1 MTPPDAAPPTPP
13 PAGGSPLWLAA
24 GLALGP
30 TVALGFG
37 RFSYALLLPP
47 MRASLGWTYT
57 QAGAMNTANGLGYLL
72 GAVLA
77 PRVLGRWGAR
87 AAFVG
92 SLLVTALTIALTAA
106 SGALGWLLLMRFLTG
121 LGGAVTF
128 TSGGLL
134 AAQVASGAPA
144 RQSGA
149 VLSVFYAGASL
160 GILLTGL
167 GLPALLGWAGPEGWH
182 AGWLAL
188 GLLSLLGLAVAGYAA
203 RRTRTPPAGADA
215 GRLGLAQVR
224 PLLRSLLAYAC
235 AGLGYV
241 AYTTFSVTYLRAG
254 GLGTAAL
261 SLFWALLG
269 LAGVVAPLVWGR
281 LLSRRWGGRPM
292 GILMATMGTGAAL
305 PVLSTAP
312 PAVFL
317 SAALFGVAA
326 LTVVASTTALI
337 RQSLRPAQ
345 WGAGVALYTVT
356 FAAFQSAG
364 PLLTGALADGG
375 PAGLRLGLGVSALVL
390 LLGAA
395 LALWQPAVTPEE

>member
-1 MTPPDAAPPTPP
+1 M
-13 PAGGSPLWLAA
+13 
-24 GLALGP
+24 
-30 TVALGFG
+30 VALGFG

-77 PRVLGRWGAR
+77 PRLLGRWGAR
-87 AAFVG
+87 PAFAA

-167 GLPALLGWAGPEGWH
+167 GLPALLGRLGPGGWP

-188 GLLSLLGLAVAGYAA
+188 GALSLLGLVIAIRAAGL
-203 RRTRTPPAGADA
+203 TRTPPSGADT

-235 AGLGYV
+235 SGLGYV

-254 GLGTAAL
+254 GLDTAGV

-269 LAGVVAPLVWGR
+269 LAGVAAPLLWGR
-281 LLSRRWGGRPM
+281 LLSQGQGGRPM

-305 PVLSTAP
+305 PVLSTTP
-312 PAVFL
+312 LAVFL

-345 WGAGVALYTVT
+345 WGAGVALYTIT

-395 LALWQPAVTPEE
+395 LAFWQPAVVAGE